1 MVKAGQKLMIG
12 LGMLLLSLALSL
24 NAQAMPDTITL
35 DVLAEL
41 YDGVIFDHDMHT
53 MMTESCSVCHH
64 HTAGPPVV
72 DSYCAKCHDGSK
84 EVTTVSCQDCHS
96 NERVTAESMHLA
108 WLESPFHDD
117 VPDLKAAYHLSCI
130 GCHQEIGAPVG
141 CVDCHNKTEAGH
153 RYYHSGEF
161 APTQS
166 PR

>member
-1 MVKAGQKLMIG
+1 MDKAGQKLMIG
-12 LGMLLLSLALSL
+12 LGVLLLSLVLSVSSY
-24 NAQAMPDTITL
+24 AMPDTVTMDAL
-35 DVLAEL
+35 SEL
-41 YDGVIFDHDMHT
+41 YDGVIFDHDMHV
-53 MMTESCSVCHH
+53 MMTEGCAVCHH
-64 HTAGPPVV
+64 HTTGAPVF

-84 EVTTVSCQDCHS
+84 TVATVSCRDCHS
-96 NERVTAESMHLA
+96 RERVTAGSMRLA
-108 WLESPFHDD
+108 RLESPYHDD

-141 CVDCHNKTEAGH
+141 CIDCHNKTEAGH